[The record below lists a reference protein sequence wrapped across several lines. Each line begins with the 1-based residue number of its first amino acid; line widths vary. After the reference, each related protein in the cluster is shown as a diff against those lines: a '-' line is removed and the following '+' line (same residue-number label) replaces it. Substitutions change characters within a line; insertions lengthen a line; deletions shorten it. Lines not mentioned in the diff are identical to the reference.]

1 MRLAVI
7 VTVGFADCSVERR
20 RVMRRI
26 TNGLVEGL
34 NNKARLA
41 TRQAYGFHSAAAVLA
56 MIVLRCSG
64 LDIRPAHKRLA
75 A

>member
-1 MRLAVI
+1 
-7 VTVGFADCSVERR
+7 
-20 RVMRRI
+20 MRRI